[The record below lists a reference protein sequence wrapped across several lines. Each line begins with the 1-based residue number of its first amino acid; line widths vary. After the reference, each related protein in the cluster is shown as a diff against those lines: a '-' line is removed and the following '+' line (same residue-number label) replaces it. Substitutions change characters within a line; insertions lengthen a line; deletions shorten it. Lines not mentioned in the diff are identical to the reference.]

1 MSLKRFLAGTRFYQ
15 LITYSAE
22 VDDDIAHRR
31 LHKLKLKMA
40 ERHDL
45 PDVRIIGSRRFWR
58 VPVGCVYAMALSA
71 VLNLAALRPAFSVL
85 WILSGAIWLV
95 LLILVMLMVEKGRH
109 RGLQLFLFS
118 AFFHAVLSL
127 ATLIAGLILWPFSG
141 VFWLC
146 WSAGALLVWA
156 AWRMMNSEEMFRLG
170 RWCLANKMRRAHT
183 KALQRP
189 SEKRALKR
197 AKYRNEPDRK

>member
-71 VLNLAALRPAFSVL
+71 VLNLAALRPDFSVL
-85 WILSGAIWLV
+85 WILSGVIWLV
-95 LLILVMLMVEKGRH
+95 LLILVTLMIEKGRR
-109 RGLQLFLFS
+109 RGLQLFLYS
-118 AFFHAVLSL
+118 AFFHAALSL
-127 ATLIAGLILWPFSG
+127 VTLAAGLILCPLSG

-170 RWCLANKMRRAHT
+170 RWCLANKMRRAHAL
-183 KALQRP
+183 ALQRP
-189 SEKRALKR
+189 SEKRAKHR
-197 AKYRNEPDRK
+197 DKSDR

>member
-1 MSLKRFLAGTRFYQ
+1 MSLKRFLAGTRFYR

-71 VLNLAALRPAFSVL
+71 VLNLAALRPLFLCCGYSQG
-85 WILSGAIWLV
+85 LSG
-95 LLILVMLMVEKGRH
+95 
-109 RGLQLFLFS
+109 
-118 AFFHAVLSL
+118 
-127 ATLIAGLILWPFSG
+127 
-141 VFWLC
+141 
-146 WSAGALLVWA
+146 
-156 AWRMMNSEEMFRLG
+156 
-170 RWCLANKMRRAHT
+170 WCC
-183 KALQRP
+183 
-189 SEKRALKR
+189 
-197 AKYRNEPDRK
+197 

>member
-146 WSAGALLVWA
+146 WSAGALLVWL
-156 AWRMMNSEEMFRLG
+156 AWRMINSDEMFRLV
-170 RWCLANKMRRAHT
+170 RWCLANKMRYVHT
-183 KALQRP
+183 RELQRP
-189 SEKRALKR
+189 SKKRALKR
-197 AKYRNEPDRK
+197 

>member
-15 LITYSAE
+15 LITYSTE

-95 LLILVMLMVEKGRH
+95 LLIFVMLMIEKGRH

-118 AFFHAVLSL
+118 AFFHAALSL
-127 ATLIAGLILWPFSG
+127 ATLITGLIMWPFSG

-156 AWRMMNSEEMFRLG
+156 ALRMMNSEEMFRLG
-170 RWCLANKMRRAHT
+170 RWCLANKMRRTHT
-183 KALQRP
+183 QALQRP

-197 AKYRNEPDRK
+197 AKYRNEPDR

>member
-45 PDVRIIGSRRFWR
+45 PDVRIIGS
-58 VPVGCVYAMALSA
+58 
-71 VLNLAALRPAFSVL
+71 
-85 WILSGAIWLV
+85 WILAGALWLV

-183 KALQRP
+183 KALKRP

-197 AKYRNEPDRK
+197 AKHRNEPDRK